1 MNPEEIHRL
10 VEEYRD
16 GTIPAA
22 DARRLAEAIR
32 RDPAV
37 AAAVRKALAFSGH
50 LGQAVDPAGDESFA
64 RSFAER
70 LQAERGGAEFV
81 NAFEKRSSSHRL
93 TSRSRRIRRAS
104 PSLVPFLVAAAFVLA
119 VVGLVVYTAKQPVP
133 REVAQQTPP
142 PPPPPEEPKPAPE
155 PPKQAPEPPK
165 PAPEEPRIVAPPN
178 PTPRPPSKPQTAP
191 APVPAPPVEPPKPAP
206 VKPTEVAPASAVAKI
221 DRIEGDVFV
230 VVDGE
235 RKPARAGQPLLP
247 GMGVVSGLGQ
257 SGASLVLADG
267 TRFGIGADA
276 ALREIVKGPRGTRV
290 LLNAGTLVAD
300 VSKQPA
306 EQPLVFATP
315 HGEARV
321 LGTVLRLIVD
331 FALTR
336 LEVKEGKVRLTRDGK
351 SVDVAAGQYAV
362 AGKDQPLIAR
372 SVSPDEIVLIPQQ
385 AKLTGAEWSLQPDPK
400 SLSRMVLE
408 AGATAFKVTDH
419 VETRPSYATF
429 TFYAPADKEYRIW
442 IRTMSQEKGDPWNR
456 DMVTIEPTRVT
467 MSQKSPFFGA
477 APTTAYVV
485 TGVSATPG
493 YSWIS
498 GHGEE
503 GKVEPPLIVKFHET
517 GFQNIRLYV
526 GQPWVRI
533 DAIWLSATQKT
544 RPSAKQVP
552 PTSEK

>member
-1 MNPEEIHRL
+1 MNPDDIHRL
-10 VEEYRD
+10 IEEYRD
-16 GTIPAA
+16 GTISPA
-22 DARRLAEAIR
+22 DARQLAEAIR
-32 RDPAV
+32 RDPRV
-37 AAAVRKALAFSGH
+37 AAMVRKSLSFSGH
-50 LGQAVDPAGDESFA
+50 LGQALDGAGDESFE

-81 NAFEKRSSSHRL
+81 NAFEKRSSVRL
-93 TSRSRRIRRAS
+93 TSRSRRIRRQS
-104 PSLVPFLVAAAFVLA
+104 TSLVPFLVAAAFVLA
-119 VVGLVVYTAKQPVP
+119 VVGLVVYTSKQTPP
-133 REVAQQTPP
+133 REVAMHPAPP
-142 PPPPPEEPKPAPE
+142 PPAPEEPKPAPKPL
-155 PPKQAPEPPK
+155 PPPPEPPK
-165 PAPEEPRIVAPPN
+165 PAPDESKVVAPPTP
-178 PTPRPPSKPQTAP
+178 PTPPPAKPLP
-191 APVPAPPVEPPKPAP
+191 APNPLPAPPVEEPKPAP
-206 VKPTEVAPASAVAKI
+206 PKSTEVTPATAVAKL

-230 VVDGE
+230 MLEGE
-235 RKPARAGQPLLP
+235 RKPARAGQDLAP
-247 GMGVVSGLGQ
+247 GMGVATGLGR
-257 SGASLVLADG
+257 SGASLVLSDG

-276 ALREIVKGPRGTRV
+276 ALREIAKGPRGTRV
-290 LLNAGTLVAD
+290 VLNGGTLVAD

-306 EQPLVFATP
+306 EQPLVFVTP

-331 FALTR
+331 FASTR
-336 LEVKEGKVRLTRDGK
+336 LEVKEGKVRLTREGR

-362 AGKDQPLIAR
+362 AGKDQPLATR
-372 SVSPDEIVLIPQQ
+372 STSPDEIVLIPQQ
-385 AKLTGAEWSLQPDPK
+385 AKLTGAEWSLVADPK

-408 AGATAFKVTDH
+408 AGNTAFKVTDH
-419 VETRPSYATF
+419 VQTRPSYATF

-442 IRTMSQEKGDPWNR
+442 MRLTSQEKGDPWNR

-503 GKVEPPLIVKFHET
+503 GKVEPPLVAKFHET
-517 GFQNIRLYV
+517 GFQNIRIYV
-526 GQPWVRI
+526 GHPWVRI
-533 DAIWLSATQKT
+533 DAIWLSATQKS

>member
-1 MNPEEIHRL
+1 MNPEDIHRL

-16 GTIPAA
+16 GTISDA
-22 DARRLAEAIR
+22 DARRLAEAMR
-32 RDPAV
+32 SDATV
-37 AAAVRKALAFSGH
+37 AAAVHRALAFWGH
-50 LGQAVDPAGDESFA
+50 LGQAVDGAGDESFA

-70 LQAERGGAEFV
+70 LQAERGGADFV
-81 NAFEKRSSSHRL
+81 NAFEKRSSLRL
-93 TSRSRRIRRAS
+93 TARSRRIRRAT

-119 VVGLVVYTAKQPVP
+119 VVGLVVYTAK
-133 REVAQQTPP
+133 PP
-142 PPPPPEEPKPAPE
+142 PSRNLVQLPAPPPPPEEPTPAPQPPPPTPE
-155 PPKQAPEPPK
+155 PPRAAPREPKAVAPPIPEPPSPAK
-165 PAPEEPRIVAPPN
+165 PQPAPDP
-178 PTPRPPSKPQTAP
+178 AP
-191 APVPAPPVEPPKPAP
+191 APPIEEPKPAP
-206 VKPTEVAPASAVAKI
+206 VKPTEVVPTAVARL

-230 VVDGE
+230 LVDGE
-235 RKPARAGQPLLP
+235 RKPAHAGQNLIP
-247 GMGVVSGLGQ
+247 GMGVATGLGR
-257 SGASLVLADG
+257 SGATLLLSDG

-290 LLNAGTLVAD
+290 VLNSGTLVAD
-300 VSKQPA
+300 VAKQPA

-331 FALTR
+331 VALTR

-351 SVDVAAGQYAV
+351 SVDVAAGQFAI
-362 AGKDQPLIAR
+362 AGKDVPLLSHSA
-372 SVSPDEIVLIPQQ
+372 SPDEIVLIPQQ
-385 AKLTGAEWSLQPDPK
+385 AKLTGGEWTLVRDPK
-400 SLSRMVLE
+400 SLSGMVLE
-408 AGATAFKVTDH
+408 AGNTAFKVVDH

-429 TFYAPADKEYRIW
+429 TFYAPAEKEYRIW
-442 IRTMSQEKGDPWNR
+442 MRVTSYEKGDPWNR

-517 GFQNIRLYV
+517 GFQNIRVYV
-526 GQPWVRI
+526 GHPWVRI

-544 RPSAKQVP
+544 RPYAKQIP
-552 PTSEK
+552 PTTEK

>member
-1 MNPEEIHRL
+1 MNPEEIQRL

-16 GTIPAA
+16 GTLSAA
-22 DARRLAEAIR
+22 DARRLADAIR
-32 RDPAV
+32 QDPGVASAV
-37 AAAVRKALAFSGH
+37 QRAMAFSGQ
-50 LGQAVDPAGDESFA
+50 LGQALDGAGDEAFA

-70 LQAERGGAEFV
+70 LQAERGGADFV
-81 NAFEKRSSSHRL
+81 SAFEKRTSHRL
-93 TSRSRRIRRAS
+93 TARNRRIRRS
-104 PSLVPFLVAAAFVLA
+104 TPSLIPFLVAAAFALA
-119 VVGLVVYTAKQPVP
+119 VAGLVIYTAKPP
-133 REVAQQTPP
+133 PPKEVAQQLPP
-142 PPPPPEEPKPAPE
+142 PPPPDEAPKTAPEPPTPPPEPPRPAPEEPKTVAPPTPPPPAKPTPAREPAPLQPVEEPKPAP
-155 PPKQAPEPPK
+155 PK
-165 PAPEEPRIVAPPN
+165 
-178 PTPRPPSKPQTAP
+178 S
-191 APVPAPPVEPPKPAP
+191 
-206 VKPTEVAPASAVAKI
+206 TEVAPATAVAKL

-230 VVDGE
+230 LVDGE
-235 RKPARAGQPLLP
+235 RKAAHVGQPLLP
-247 GMGVVSGLGQ
+247 GMGVATGLGK
-257 SGASLVLADG
+257 SGAGLLLSDG
-267 TRFGIGADA
+267 TRFGIGPDA
-276 ALREIVKGPRGTRV
+276 ALREIAKGPRGTRV
-290 LLNAGTLVAD
+290 TLNAGTLLAD

-331 FALTR
+331 FAFTR
-336 LEVKEGKVRLTRDGK
+336 LEVKEGKVRLTREGK
-351 SVDVAAGQYAV
+351 SVDVSAGQYAV
-362 AGKDQPLIAR
+362 AGKELPLVAR

-385 AKLTGAEWSLQPDPK
+385 AKLTGAEWTLVPDQK

-429 TFYAPADKEYRIW
+429 TFYAPAEKEYRIW
-442 IRTMSQEKGDPWNR
+442 IRAMSQEKGDPWNR

-493 YSWIS
+493 YTWIS

-517 GFQNIRLYV
+517 GFQNIRVYV
-526 GQPWVRI
+526 GHPWVRI

-544 RPSAKQVP
+544 RPAAKLLP

>member
-16 GTIPAA
+16 GTIPSA
-22 DARRLAEAIR
+22 DAKRLAEAMR
-32 RDPAV
+32 RDPNVASAV
-37 AAAVRKALAFSGH
+37 QRALAFSGH
-50 LGQAVDPAGDESFA
+50 LGQAVDGASDEAFA

-81 NAFEKRSSSHRL
+81 TAFEKRSSLRV
-93 TSRSRRIRRAS
+93 TARSRRIRPAR

-119 VVGLVVYTAKQPVP
+119 VLGLVVYTSKQTPP
-133 REVAQQTPP
+133 REVAQHPVPP
-142 PPPPPEEPKPAPE
+142 PPPAEEARTAPE
-155 PPKQAPEPPK
+155 PSPPSPEPPK
-165 PAPEEPRIVAPPN
+165 PAPEQPKTVAPPT
-178 PTPRPPSKPQTAP
+178 TPPVSPAKPQPAPDPAP
-191 APVPAPPVEPPKPAP
+191 APPSEEPKPAP
-206 VKPTEVAPASAVAKI
+206 PKPTEVTPATAVAKL
-221 DRIEGDVFV
+221 DRIEGEVFV
-230 VVDGE
+230 VVEGE
-235 RKPARAGQPLLP
+235 RRPARAGQPLLP
-247 GMGVVSGLGQ
+247 GMGVTTGLGQ
-257 SGASLVLADG
+257 SGASLVLPDG

-276 ALREIVKGPRGTRV
+276 TLREIAKGPRGTRV
-290 LLNAGTLVAD
+290 VLNSGTLVAD

-331 FALTR
+331 FSLTR

-351 SVDVAAGQYAV
+351 SVDVGAGQYAV
-362 AGKDQPLIAR
+362 AGKEQPLVAR
-372 SVSPDEIVLIPQQ
+372 SVSPDEIVLIPQL
-385 AKLTGAEWSLQPDPK
+385 AKLTGAEWSLVADPK
-400 SLSRMVLE
+400 SLSGRILE
-408 AGATAFKVTDH
+408 AGVTAFKVIDH
-419 VETRPSYATF
+419 VQTRPSYATF

-442 IRTMSQEKGDPWNR
+442 IRAASQEKGDPWNR

-503 GKVEPPLIVKFHET
+503 GKVEPPLVVKFNET
-517 GFQNIRLYV
+517 GFQNIRVYV
-526 GQPWVRI
+526 GHPWVRI

-544 RPSAKQVP
+544 RPSAKQIP